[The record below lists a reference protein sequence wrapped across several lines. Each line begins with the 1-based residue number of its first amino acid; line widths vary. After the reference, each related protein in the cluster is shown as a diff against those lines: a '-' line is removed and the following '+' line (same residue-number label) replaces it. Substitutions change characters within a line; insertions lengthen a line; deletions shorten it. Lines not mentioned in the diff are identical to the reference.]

1 LTFSLSYAG
10 VGIYLSALSMP
21 KIDPM
26 MPFAILGGGLASS
39 LEIIIPVFL
48 MAISAAAIVS
58 SRTKIPYTIVLVGI
72 GIILS
77 LFDFVGIKIINIED
91 FRIDPKLIIDF
102 LIPPLIFEAMMRVD
116 YQEFKKIRISAMLLA
131 TFGVLIA
138 TVVGG
143 FLLMYIA
150 GLPFLVAFAFS
161 ALISPTDAVMVIEI
175 FKKMR
180 VPALLANLME
190 SEASFNDATGAIAF
204 SSIIAL
210 ALGTGSTVLGSLS
223 PLGAGINHGSSII
236 GGSGLGPAVS
246 NVLFEA
252 ELFVL
257 EFFGGAGIGLAI
269 AAASHRLHTLMNDP
283 LSEIALTVATVFGA
297 TILSNALGLSGL
309 VAAATAGLYFG
320 NITIRKETIVSAKV
334 RTSAFSF
341 WETIAFFSS
350 SAIFLYLGVI
360 MDIVSVGR
368 NILLIVI
375 AFVAV
380 LIARAVSSYAILT
393 ATTKLTKEN
402 IPISWRHVAMLGS
415 MRGAISVAL
424 AASLP
429 ESSFSNTILSIT
441 FGVVLTSMIIQYIL
455 LSKYVRWKFLSS
467 QASSG

>member
-1 LTFSLSYAG
+1 MIFSFSCTGL
-10 VGIYLSALSMP
+10 
-21 KIDPM
+21 
-26 MPFAILGGGLASS
+26 AILLSILPASKINPLTPLATLGSGLASS
-39 LEIIIPVFL
+39 LETIIPVFL

-72 GIILS
+72 GIALS
-77 LFDFVGIKIINIED
+77 IFDFMGVKIINIED
-91 FRIDPKLIIDF
+91 FRINPKLIIDF

-143 FLLMYIA
+143 FLLMYFA

-175 FKKMR
+175 FKKVK

-190 SEASFNDATGAIAF
+190 SEASFNDATGVIAF
-204 SSIIAL
+204 SSIVAL
-210 ALGTGSTVLGSLS
+210 ALGTGSTVLGSFS
-223 PLGAGINHGSSII
+223 PWGFEINPGSNI
-236 GGSGLGPAVS
+236 GNSGLGAAVS
-246 NVLFEA
+246 NVLLQA

-257 EFFGGAGIGLAI
+257 EFFGGAGVGLAI
-269 AAASHRLHTLMNDP
+269 AAASHRLHALMNDP

-350 SAIFLYLGVI
+350 SAIFLYLGII
-360 MDIVSVGR
+360 MDIVSIGQ

-380 LIARAVSSYAILT
+380 LVARAVSSYAILT

-402 IPISWRHVAMLGS
+402 IPLSWRHVAMLGS

-429 ESSFSNTILSIT
+429 EGAFSNTILSIT
-441 FGVVLTSMIIQYIL
+441 FGVVLSSLIIQYIF
-455 LSKYVRWKFLSS
+455 LSKYVQWKFAPS
-467 QASSG
+467 QASL